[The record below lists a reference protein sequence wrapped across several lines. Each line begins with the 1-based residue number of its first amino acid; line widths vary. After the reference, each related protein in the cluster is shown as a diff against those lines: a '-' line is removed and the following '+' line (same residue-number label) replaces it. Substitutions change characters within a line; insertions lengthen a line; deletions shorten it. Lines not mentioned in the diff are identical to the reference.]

1 MLNSGRTHKIRSRTD
16 AAQPRKQVGGKH
28 KRQEK
33 HTGNPPARLPPVHS
47 RIRRD
52 ETVNCVFR
60 NSKHAQKLPSLNF
73 FLFIGTAHD
82 RTPERVVANLSQ
94 PAHENKTILTPLR
107 AVRNSIV
114 TSVRS
119 LERPA
124 QNPKFARNLTRPTHF
139 GICAT
144 QQLKRPSRI
153 SPLLSKLVY
162 AATGASYT
170 HASMAFDAELSCLYS
185 STRKNGYTMFPAGP
199 SKEYLNRGVFR
210 LRDNAPCALYALEVS
225 DEAYSHALHRAEEF
239 MRHSEEY
246 SFNILGL
253 ILCALHI
260 RWQRRRHYFCSQFVS
275 EVLEQSGA
283 LALPKDSTLMHPND
297 YPLLPQLKCL
307 YKGRLADL
315 PQRKAMDLGET
326 PSMVS
331 IYTGLLVEL
340 LQRRAQS
347 LFE

>member
-1 MLNSGRTHKIRSRTD
+1 MPNSGRTHKIRSRTD

-153 SPLLSKLVY
+153 SPLQPPSGMDDQMRSHHTALSL
-162 AATGASYT
+162 SYVKNLIIKF
-170 HASMAFDAELSCLYS
+170 SI
-185 STRKNGYTMFPAGP
+185 ST
-199 SKEYLNRGVFR
+199 
-210 LRDNAPCALYALEVS
+210 
-225 DEAYSHALHRAEEF
+225 
-239 MRHSEEY
+239 
-246 SFNILGL
+246 
-253 ILCALHI
+253 
-260 RWQRRRHYFCSQFVS
+260 
-275 EVLEQSGA
+275 
-283 LALPKDSTLMHPND
+283 
-297 YPLLPQLKCL
+297 
-307 YKGRLADL
+307 
-315 PQRKAMDLGET
+315 
-326 PSMVS
+326 
-331 IYTGLLVEL
+331 
-340 LQRRAQS
+340 
-347 LFE
+347 

>member
-153 SPLLSKLVY
+153 SPLQPPSGMDDQMRSHHTALS
-162 AATGASYT
+162 
-170 HASMAFDAELSCLYS
+170 LSHV
-185 STRKNGYTMFPAGP
+185 KN
-199 SKEYLNRGVFR
+199 LN
-210 LRDNAPCALYALEVS
+210 
-225 DEAYSHALHRAEEF
+225 
-239 MRHSEEY
+239 
-246 SFNILGL
+246 
-253 ILCALHI
+253 
-260 RWQRRRHYFCSQFVS
+260 
-275 EVLEQSGA
+275 
-283 LALPKDSTLMHPND
+283 
-297 YPLLPQLKCL
+297 
-307 YKGRLADL
+307 YK
-315 PQRKAMDLGET
+315 
-326 PSMVS
+326 
-331 IYTGLLVEL
+331 
-340 LQRRAQS
+340 
-347 LFE
+347 

>member
-60 NSKHAQKLPSLNF
+60 NSKHAQKLSSLNF

-153 SPLLSKLVY
+153 SPLQPPSGMDDQMRSHHTALSLSYVKNLNYKIQYFYLARYKTACSRV
-162 AATGASYT
+162 AQDRASSV
-170 HASMAFDAELSCLYS
+170 H
-185 STRKNGYTMFPAGP
+185 AGP
-199 SKEYLNRGVFR
+199 ADARGAGLR
-210 LRDNAPCALYALEVS
+210 LPLRSCREPRKVAKAGFPRSERDFAA
-225 DEAYSHALHRAEEF
+225 
-239 MRHSEEY
+239 
-246 SFNILGL
+246 
-253 ILCALHI
+253 
-260 RWQRRRHYFCSQFVS
+260 
-275 EVLEQSGA
+275 
-283 LALPKDSTLMHPND
+283 
-297 YPLLPQLKCL
+297 
-307 YKGRLADL
+307 ADARS
-315 PQRKAMDLGET
+315 PET
-326 PSMVS
+326 S
-331 IYTGLLVEL
+331 
-340 LQRRAQS
+340 
-347 LFE
+347 

>member
-1 MLNSGRTHKIRSRTD
+1 MPGTPKKALQPHGAGLKIKSTD
-16 AAQPRKQVGGKH
+16 RPADLAEFGADPQ
-28 KRQEK
+28 
-33 HTGNPPARLPPVHS
+33 NPFPNG
-47 RIRRD
+47 RRD

-153 SPLLSKLVY
+153 SPLQPPSGMDDQMRSHHTALSLSYVKNLNYKIQYFYLAQYKTACSRV
-162 AATGASYT
+162 AQDRASSV
-170 HASMAFDAELSCLYS
+170 H
-185 STRKNGYTMFPAGP
+185 AGP
-199 SKEYLNRGVFR
+199 ADARGAGLR
-210 LRDNAPCALYALEVS
+210 LPLRSCREPRKVAKAGFPRSERDFAA
-225 DEAYSHALHRAEEF
+225 
-239 MRHSEEY
+239 
-246 SFNILGL
+246 
-253 ILCALHI
+253 
-260 RWQRRRHYFCSQFVS
+260 
-275 EVLEQSGA
+275 
-283 LALPKDSTLMHPND
+283 
-297 YPLLPQLKCL
+297 
-307 YKGRLADL
+307 ADARS
-315 PQRKAMDLGET
+315 PET
-326 PSMVS
+326 S
-331 IYTGLLVEL
+331 
-340 LQRRAQS
+340 
-347 LFE
+347 

>member
-107 AVRNSIV
+107 AMRNSIV

-153 SPLLSKLVY
+153 SPLQPPSGMDDQMRSHHTALSLSYVKNLNYKIQYFYLAQYKTACSRV
-162 AATGASYT
+162 AQDRASSV
-170 HASMAFDAELSCLYS
+170 H
-185 STRKNGYTMFPAGP
+185 AGP
-199 SKEYLNRGVFR
+199 ADARGAGLR
-210 LRDNAPCALYALEVS
+210 LPLRSCREPRKVAKAGFPRSERDFAA
-225 DEAYSHALHRAEEF
+225 
-239 MRHSEEY
+239 
-246 SFNILGL
+246 
-253 ILCALHI
+253 
-260 RWQRRRHYFCSQFVS
+260 
-275 EVLEQSGA
+275 
-283 LALPKDSTLMHPND
+283 
-297 YPLLPQLKCL
+297 
-307 YKGRLADL
+307 ADARS
-315 PQRKAMDLGET
+315 PET
-326 PSMVS
+326 S
-331 IYTGLLVEL
+331 
-340 LQRRAQS
+340 
-347 LFE
+347 